1 MARSE
6 ETMSLRYD
14 RLLYDGRIV
23 NGREWEVVAA
33 VTLSLREGEILA
45 VAVSGEQS
53 GLRNRRG
60 RTGLQS
66 AGPLNSESMK

>member
-33 VTLSLREGEILA
+33 VTLSLRGR
-45 VAVSGEQS
+45 
-53 GLRNRRG
+53 GLSRCRVG
-60 RTGLQS
+60 
-66 AGPLNSESMK
+66 